1 MGKIGVYSRIFT
13 LLRFLAETTET
24 EKKNKKKNRHV
35 YLLLVLAHLQVVW
48 SVKGGHYPAGSL
60 PGKINSQTERT
71 SVLTTGQFG
80 PLSLLLNIL
89 LKLKH

>member
-1 MGKIGVYSRIFT
+1 M
-13 LLRFLAETTET
+13 
-24 EKKNKKKNRHV
+24 
-35 YLLLVLAHLQVVW
+35 VLAHLQVVW

-60 PGKINSQTERT
+60 PGKINSQTEGT